1 MRSESDT
8 KWSRTLPTLQ
18 LEWSAHSLRSF
29 ATCPR
34 RYYYEI
40 VRGLRLAAKDTS
52 DTAFGSLYHGAL
64 EEFDRAILAGKDV
77 TTARQDVLLW
87 VLDHSG
93 ERIPHDQMVWV
104 PLPMSEGAKSRWS
117 LIRAVLWYID
127 DFERQGENGVMPYA
141 FPDGTPGL
149 ELEFA
154 IPLPMRFFHPEGET
168 KDGQT
173 VFGEGEQYFL
183 RGYLDSLCTAQGQT
197 FVRERKTTKNAIG
210 PYYFDGYTPDPQID
224 TYDLVASVLFPELK
238 IAGVMVEA
246 MQTGVNFARFQR
258 QPIHRTPAQRDEWY
272 EEIIALLG
280 EAETCA
286 RNDAWPRRTAV
297 CGLYGGC
304 PFRKVCGKSPSV
316 RELFLKG
323 GDYRKENR

>member
-1 MRSESDT
+1 MRTESDT

-52 DTAFGSLYHGAL
+52 DTVFGLLYHGAL
-64 EEFDRAILAGKDV
+64 EEFDRAVLAGRDISEI
-77 TTARQDVLLW
+77 RQDVLLW

-93 ERIPHDQMVWV
+93 ERYATEPGGSPDGFR
-104 PLPMSEGAKSRWS
+104 PLPMPEGAKSRWS

-127 DFERQGENGVMPYA
+127 DFERQGENGAMPYA

-149 ELEFA
+149 ELEFS
-154 IPLPMRFFHPEGET
+154 IPLPLRYFAPNGEN
-168 KDGQT
+168 G
-173 VFGEGEQYFL
+173 VLGEGEQYSL
-183 RGYLDSLCTAQGQT
+183 RGYLDSLCTAQGQVL
-197 FVRERKTTKNAIG
+197 VRERKTTKNAIG

-238 IAGVMVEA
+238 VAGVLVEA

-272 EEIIALLG
+272 EEIIALIG
-280 EAETCA
+280 EAENCA
-286 RNDAWPRRTAV
+286 KNDFWPRRTAV

-316 RELFLKG
+316 RNVFLNG
-323 GDYRKENR
+323 GDYRKDNR